1 MPKPFDVEINNSIA
15 HIRFNRPEKRNSMN
29 EDFWRLFPKEVEEL
43 DDSGEIRALIVSS
56 TGPHFSAGIDLS
68 MFKDDVVEH
77 ETNQELGRSRGYFIQ
92 QLKFLQRAASCLEDA
107 RFPVVAAV
115 QGGCIGGGIDLI
127 TAADIRLCTKDAFF
141 LIEEINVGLAADI
154 GTIQRLPKIIPAGI
168 AREWTMMGEKISAE
182 RAKEVGLVSSLH
194 ESHEEM
200 IDSAFEMAEK
210 LASKTPLAMWV
221 TKEVLNYSRD
231 HSVKEGLD
239 NVALWNAATLHKEDV
254 MTTMMSKMQKKLPRN
269 IKTSTIPLAFIH
281 TMQRILKLN
290 F

>member
-1 MPKPFDVEINNSIA
+1 MSKPFDVEINNSIA

-29 EDFWRLFPKEVEEL
+29 EDFWTMFPKEVEEL

-68 MFKDDVVEH
+68 MFKDDIVEN
-77 ETNQELGRSRGYFIQ
+77 ETDNEMGRSRGYFLQ
-92 QLKFLQRAASCLEDA
+92 QLRFLQNAVSCLEAA
-107 RFPVVAAV
+107 RFPVVTAV

-127 TAADIRLCTKDAFF
+127 TAADIRICTKDAFF
-141 LIEEINVGLAADI
+141 LIEEINVRLAADI

-168 AREWTMMGEKISAE
+168 AREWTMLGEKVSAD

-194 ESHEEM
+194 DNHEEM
-200 IDSAFEMAEK
+200 MKNAFEIAEK

-221 TKEVLNYSRD
+221 TKETLNYSRD
-231 HSVKEGLD
+231 HTVKESLE

-254 MTTMMSKMQKKLPRN
+254 MSTMMSKMQKKKPEYRN
-269 IKTSTIPLAFIH
+269 LRDKNF
-281 TMQRILKLN
+281 LKHKAN
-290 F
+290 KN

>member
-254 MTTMMSKMQKKLPRN
+254 MTTMMSKMQKKKPKYRN
-269 IKTSTIPLAFIH
+269 LRDKNF
-281 TMQRILKLN
+281 LKHKSSK
-290 F
+290 

>member
-1 MPKPFDVEINNSIA
+1 MSKPFDVEINNSIA

-29 EDFWRLFPKEVEEL
+29 EDFWTMFPKEVEEL

-68 MFKDDVVEH
+68 MFKDDIVES
-77 ETNQELGRSRGYFIQ
+77 ETENEIGRSRGYFLQ
-92 QLKFLQRAASCLEDA
+92 QLKFLQNAVSCLEAA
-107 RFPVVAAV
+107 RFPVVTAV

-127 TAADIRLCTKDAFF
+127 TAADIRICTKDAFF

-168 AREWTMMGEKISAE
+168 AREWTMLGEKVSAE

-194 ESHEEM
+194 DNHEEM
-200 IDSAFEMAEK
+200 MKNAFEIAEK

-221 TKEVLNYSRD
+221 TKETLNYSRD
-231 HSVKEGLD
+231 HTVKESLE

-254 MTTMMSKMQKKLPRN
+254 MSTMMSKMQKKKPEYRN
-269 IKTSTIPLAFIH
+269 LRDKNF
-281 TMQRILKLN
+281 LKHKSN
-290 F
+290 KN

>member
-1 MPKPFDVEINNSIA
+1 MSKPFDVEIDNSIA

-29 EDFWRLFPKEVEEL
+29 EDFWTMFPKEVEEL

-68 MFKDDVVEH
+68 MFKGDIVES
-77 ETNQELGRSRGYFIQ
+77 ETDNEIGRSRGYFLQ
-92 QLKFLQRAASCLEDA
+92 QLKFLQNAVSCLEAA
-107 RFPVVAAV
+107 RFPVVTAV

-127 TAADIRLCTKDAFF
+127 TAADIRICTKDAFF

-168 AREWTMMGEKISAE
+168 AREWTMLGEKVSAD

-194 ESHEEM
+194 DNHEEM
-200 IDSAFEMAEK
+200 MKNAFEIAEK

-221 TKEVLNYSRD
+221 TKETLNYSRD
-231 HSVKEGLD
+231 HTVKESLE

-254 MTTMMSKMQKKLPRN
+254 MSTMMSKMQKKKPEYRN
-269 IKTSTIPLAFIH
+269 LRDKNF
-281 TMQRILKLN
+281 LKHKAN
-290 F
+290 KN

>member
-1 MPKPFDVEINNSIA
+1 MSKPFDVEINNSIA

-29 EDFWRLFPKEVEEL
+29 EDFWTMFPKEVEEL

-68 MFKDDVVEH
+68 MFKDDIVEN
-77 ETNQELGRSRGYFIQ
+77 ETDNEIGRSRGYFLQ
-92 QLKFLQRAASCLEDA
+92 QLKFLQNAVSCLEAA
-107 RFPVVAAV
+107 RFPVVTAI

-127 TAADIRLCTKDAFF
+127 TAADIRICTKDAFF

-168 AREWTMMGEKISAE
+168 AREWTMLGEKVSAD

-194 ESHEEM
+194 DNHEEM
-200 IDSAFEMAEK
+200 MKNAFEIAEK

-221 TKEVLNYSRD
+221 TKETLNYSRD
-231 HSVKEGLD
+231 HTVKESLE

-254 MTTMMSKMQKKLPRN
+254 MSTMMSKMKKKKPEYRN
-269 IKTSTIPLAFIH
+269 LRDKNF
-281 TMQRILKLN
+281 LKHKAN
-290 F
+290 KN

>member
-1 MPKPFDVEINNSIA
+1 MSKPFDVEVNNSIA

-29 EDFWRLFPKEVEEL
+29 EDFWTMFPKEVEEL

-68 MFKDDVVEH
+68 MFKDDIVEN
-77 ETNQELGRSRGYFIQ
+77 ETDNEMGRSRGYFLQ
-92 QLKFLQRAASCLEDA
+92 QLRFLQNAVSCLEAA
-107 RFPVVAAV
+107 RFPVVTAV

-127 TAADIRLCTKDAFF
+127 TAADIRICTKDAFF

-168 AREWTMMGEKISAE
+168 AREWTMLGEKVSAD

-194 ESHEEM
+194 DNHEEM
-200 IDSAFEMAEK
+200 MKNAFEIAEK

-221 TKEVLNYSRD
+221 TKETLNYSRD
-231 HSVKEGLD
+231 HTVKESLE

-254 MTTMMSKMQKKLPRN
+254 MSTMMSKMQKKKPEYRN
-269 IKTSTIPLAFIH
+269 LRDKNF
-281 TMQRILKLN
+281 LKHKAN
-290 F
+290 KN

>member
-29 EDFWRLFPKEVEEL
+29 EDFWTMFPKEVEEL

-68 MFKDDVVEH
+68 MFKDDIVEN
-77 ETNQELGRSRGYFIQ
+77 ETDNEMGRSRGYFLQ
-92 QLKFLQRAASCLEDA
+92 QLRFLQNAVSCLEAA
-107 RFPVVAAV
+107 RFPVVTAI

-127 TAADIRLCTKDAFF
+127 TAADIRICTKDAFF

-168 AREWTMMGEKISAE
+168 AREWTMLGEKVSAD

-194 ESHEEM
+194 NNHEEM
-200 IDSAFEMAEK
+200 LKSAFEIAEK

-221 TKEVLNYSRD
+221 TKETLNYSRD
-231 HSVKEGLD
+231 HTVKESLE

-254 MTTMMSKMQKKLPRN
+254 MSTMMSKMQKKKPEYRN
-269 IKTSTIPLAFIH
+269 LRDKNF
-281 TMQRILKLN
+281 LKHKAN
-290 F
+290 KK

>member
-254 MTTMMSKMQKKLPRN
+254 MTTMMSKMQKKKPEYRN
-269 IKTSTIPLAFIH
+269 LRDKNFLKHKSIK
-281 TMQRILKLN
+281 
-290 F
+290 

>member
-1 MPKPFDVEINNSIA
+1 MSKPFDVEIDNSIA

-29 EDFWRLFPKEVEEL
+29 EDFWTMFPKEVEEL
-43 DDSGEIRALIVSS
+43 DNSGEIRALIVSS

-68 MFKDDVVEH
+68 MFKDDIVEN
-77 ETNQELGRSRGYFIQ
+77 ETDDEMGRSRGYFLQ
-92 QLKFLQRAASCLEDA
+92 QLKFLQNAISCLEAA
-107 RFPVVAAV
+107 RFPVVTAV

-127 TAADIRLCTKDAFF
+127 TAADIRICTKDAFF

-168 AREWTMMGEKISAE
+168 AREWTMLGEKVSAE

-194 ESHEEM
+194 NNHEEM
-200 IDSAFEMAEK
+200 MSNAFEIAEK

-221 TKEVLNYSRD
+221 TKETLNYSRD
-231 HSVKEGLD
+231 HTVKESLE

-254 MTTMMSKMQKKLPRN
+254 MSTMMSKMQKKKPEYRN
-269 IKTSTIPLAFIH
+269 LRDKNF
-281 TMQRILKLN
+281 LKHKSN
-290 F
+290 KN

>member
-1 MPKPFDVEINNSIA
+1 MRVKNMSKPFDVEINSSIA

-29 EDFWRLFPKEVEEL
+29 EDFWNLFPKEVEEL
-43 DDSGEIRALIVSS
+43 DSSGEIRALVVSS
-56 TGPHFSAGIDLS
+56 TGPHFSSGIDLN
-68 MFKDDVVEH
+68 MFKDDVVE
-77 ETNQELGRSRGYFIQ
+77 NQSENELGRSRGYFLQ
-92 QLKFLQRAASCLEDA
+92 QLHYLQNAATCLETA
-107 RFPVVAAV
+107 RFPVIAAV

-168 AREWTMMGEKISAE
+168 AREWTMMGEKVSAD

-194 ESHEEM
+194 ENHEEM
-200 IDSAFEMAEK
+200 LESAFKIAER

-231 HSVKEGLD
+231 HSVKEGLE

-254 MTTMMSKMQKKLPRN
+254 MNTMMAKMQKKDPEYKNLRN
-269 IKTSTIPLAFIH
+269 KNF
-281 TMQRILKLN
+281 LKRKSDKQ
-290 F
+290 

>member
-194 ESHEEM
+194 DSHEEM

-254 MTTMMSKMQKKLPRN
+254 MTTMMSKMQKKKPEYRN
-269 IKTSTIPLAFIH
+269 LRDKNFLKHKSIK
-281 TMQRILKLN
+281 
-290 F
+290 

>member
-1 MPKPFDVEINNSIA
+1 MSKPFDVEIDNSIA

-29 EDFWRLFPKEVEEL
+29 EDFWTMFPKEVEEL
-43 DDSGEIRALIVSS
+43 DNSGEIRALIVSS

-68 MFKDDVVEH
+68 MFKDDIVEN
-77 ETNQELGRSRGYFIQ
+77 ETDDEMGRSRGYFLQ
-92 QLKFLQRAASCLEDA
+92 QLKFLQNAISCLEAA
-107 RFPVVAAV
+107 RFPVVTAV

-127 TAADIRLCTKDAFF
+127 TAADIRICTKDAFF

-168 AREWTMMGEKISAE
+168 AREWTMLGEKVSAD

-194 ESHEEM
+194 DNHEEM
-200 IDSAFEMAEK
+200 MKNAFEIAEK

-221 TKEVLNYSRD
+221 TKETLNYSRD
-231 HSVKEGLD
+231 HTVKESLE

-254 MTTMMSKMQKKLPRN
+254 MSTMMSKMQKKKPEYRN
-269 IKTSTIPLAFIH
+269 LRDKNF
-281 TMQRILKLN
+281 LKHKAN
-290 F
+290 KN

>member
-1 MPKPFDVEINNSIA
+1 MRGKNMSKPFDVEVNNSIA

-29 EDFWRLFPKEVEEL
+29 EDFWTMFPKEVEEL

-68 MFKDDVVEH
+68 MFKDDIVES
-77 ETNQELGRSRGYFIQ
+77 ETDNEIGRSRGYFLQ
-92 QLKFLQRAASCLEDA
+92 QLRFLQNAVSCLEAA
-107 RFPVVAAV
+107 RFPVVTAV

-127 TAADIRLCTKDAFF
+127 TAADIRICTKDAFF

-168 AREWTMMGEKISAE
+168 AREWTMLGEKVSAD

-194 ESHEEM
+194 DSHEEM
-200 IDSAFEMAEK
+200 MKNAFEIAEK

-221 TKEVLNYSRD
+221 TKETLNYSRD
-231 HSVKEGLD
+231 HTVKESLE

-254 MTTMMSKMQKKLPRN
+254 MSTMMSKMQKKKPEYRN
-269 IKTSTIPLAFIH
+269 LRDKNF
-281 TMQRILKLN
+281 LKHKAN
-290 F
+290 KN

>member
-1 MPKPFDVEINNSIA
+1 MSKPFDVEIDNSIA

-29 EDFWRLFPKEVEEL
+29 EDFWTMFPKEVEEL

-68 MFKDDVVEH
+68 MFKDDIVEN
-77 ETNQELGRSRGYFIQ
+77 ETDNEMGRSRGYFLQ
-92 QLKFLQRAASCLEDA
+92 QLKFLQNAVSCLEAA
-107 RFPVVAAV
+107 RFPVVTAV

-127 TAADIRLCTKDAFF
+127 TAADIRICTKDAFF

-168 AREWTMMGEKISAE
+168 AREWTMLGEKVSAD

-194 ESHEEM
+194 DNHEEM
-200 IDSAFEMAEK
+200 MKSAFEIAEK

-221 TKEVLNYSRD
+221 TKETLNYSRD
-231 HSVKEGLD
+231 HTVKESLE

-254 MTTMMSKMQKKLPRN
+254 MSTMMSKMQKKKPEYRN
-269 IKTSTIPLAFIH
+269 LRDKNF
-281 TMQRILKLN
+281 LKHKAN
-290 F
+290 KN

>member
-1 MPKPFDVEINNSIA
+1 MSKPFDVEINNSIA

-29 EDFWRLFPKEVEEL
+29 EDFWTMFPKEVEEL

-68 MFKDDVVEH
+68 MFKDDIVEN
-77 ETNQELGRSRGYFIQ
+77 ETDNELGRSRGYFLQ
-92 QLKFLQRAASCLEDA
+92 QLRFLQNAVSCLEAA
-107 RFPVVAAV
+107 RFPVVTAV

-127 TAADIRLCTKDAFF
+127 TAADIRICTKDAFF

-168 AREWTMMGEKISAE
+168 AREWTMLGEKVSAD

-194 ESHEEM
+194 DNHEEM
-200 IDSAFEMAEK
+200 MKNAFEIAEK

-221 TKEVLNYSRD
+221 TKETLNYSRD
-231 HSVKEGLD
+231 HTVKESLE

-254 MTTMMSKMQKKLPRN
+254 MSTMMSKMQKKKPEYRN
-269 IKTSTIPLAFIH
+269 LRDKNF
-281 TMQRILKLN
+281 LKHKSN
-290 F
+290 KN

>member
-194 ESHEEM
+194 ESHEKM

-254 MTTMMSKMQKKLPRN
+254 MTTMMSKMQKKKPEYRN
-269 IKTSTIPLAFIH
+269 LRDKNF
-281 TMQRILKLN
+281 LKHKSN
-290 F
+290 K

>member
-1 MPKPFDVEINNSIA
+1 MSKPFDVEINNSIA

-29 EDFWRLFPKEVEEL
+29 EDFWTMFPKEVEEL

-68 MFKDDVVEH
+68 MFKDDIVEN
-77 ETNQELGRSRGYFIQ
+77 ETDNEMGRSRGYFLQ
-92 QLKFLQRAASCLEDA
+92 QLRFLQNAVSCLEAA
-107 RFPVVAAV
+107 RFPVVTAV

-127 TAADIRLCTKDAFF
+127 TAADIRICTKDAFF

-168 AREWTMMGEKISAE
+168 AREWTMLGEKVSAD

-194 ESHEEM
+194 DNHEEM
-200 IDSAFEMAEK
+200 MKNAFEIAEK

-221 TKEVLNYSRD
+221 TKETLNYSRD
-231 HSVKEGLD
+231 HTVKESLE
-239 NVALWNAATLHKEDV
+239 NVALWNAATLHKEDI
-254 MTTMMSKMQKKLPRN
+254 MSTMMSKMQKKKPEYRN
-269 IKTSTIPLAFIH
+269 LRDKNF
-281 TMQRILKLN
+281 LKHKAN
-290 F
+290 KN

>member
-1 MPKPFDVEINNSIA
+1 MSKPFDVEINNSIA

-29 EDFWRLFPKEVEEL
+29 EDFWTMFPKEVEEL

-68 MFKDDVVEH
+68 MFKDDIVEN
-77 ETNQELGRSRGYFIQ
+77 ETDNELGRSRGYFLQ
-92 QLKFLQRAASCLEDA
+92 QLRFLQNAVSCLEAA
-107 RFPVVAAV
+107 RFPVVTAV

-127 TAADIRLCTKDAFF
+127 TAADIRICTKDAFF

-168 AREWTMMGEKISAE
+168 AREWTMLGEKVSAD

-194 ESHEEM
+194 DNHEEM
-200 IDSAFEMAEK
+200 MKNAFEIAEK

-221 TKEVLNYSRD
+221 TKETLNYSRD
-231 HSVKEGLD
+231 HTVKESLE

-254 MTTMMSKMQKKLPRN
+254 MSTMMSKMQKKKPEYRN
-269 IKTSTIPLAFIH
+269 LRDKNF
-281 TMQRILKLN
+281 LKHKAN
-290 F
+290 KN

>member
-1 MPKPFDVEINNSIA
+1 MSKPFDVEIDNSIA

-29 EDFWRLFPKEVEEL
+29 EDFWTMFPKEVEEL

-68 MFKDDVVEH
+68 MFKDDIVEN
-77 ETNQELGRSRGYFIQ
+77 ETDNEMGRSRGYFLQ
-92 QLKFLQRAASCLEDA
+92 QLKFLQNAVSCLEAA
-107 RFPVVAAV
+107 RFPVVTAV

-127 TAADIRLCTKDAFF
+127 TAADIRICTKDAFF

-168 AREWTMMGEKISAE
+168 AREWTMLGEKVSAD

-194 ESHEEM
+194 DNHEEM
-200 IDSAFEMAEK
+200 MKNAFEIAEK

-221 TKEVLNYSRD
+221 TKETLNYSRD
-231 HSVKEGLD
+231 HTVKESLE

-254 MTTMMSKMQKKLPRN
+254 MSTMMSKMQKKKPEYRN
-269 IKTSTIPLAFIH
+269 LRDKNF
-281 TMQRILKLN
+281 LKHKSN
-290 F
+290 KN

>member
-1 MPKPFDVEINNSIA
+1 MSKPFDVEINNSIA

-29 EDFWRLFPKEVEEL
+29 EDFWTMFPKEVEEL

-68 MFKDDVVEH
+68 MFKDDIVEN
-77 ETNQELGRSRGYFIQ
+77 ETDNEMGRSRGYFLQ
-92 QLKFLQRAASCLEDA
+92 QLRFLQNAVSCLEAA
-107 RFPVVAAV
+107 RFPVVTAV

-127 TAADIRLCTKDAFF
+127 TAADIRICTKDAFF

-168 AREWTMMGEKISAE
+168 AREWTMLGEKVSAD

-194 ESHEEM
+194 DNHEEM
-200 IDSAFEMAEK
+200 IKNAFEIAEK

-221 TKEVLNYSRD
+221 TKETLNYSRD
-231 HSVKEGLD
+231 HTVKESLE

-254 MTTMMSKMQKKLPRN
+254 MSTMMSKMQKKKPEYRN
-269 IKTSTIPLAFIH
+269 LRDKNF
-281 TMQRILKLN
+281 LKHKAN
-290 F
+290 KN

>member
-1 MPKPFDVEINNSIA
+1 MSKPFDVEINNSIA

-29 EDFWRLFPKEVEEL
+29 EDFWTMFPKEVEEL
-43 DDSGEIRALIVSS
+43 DNSGEIRALIVSS

-68 MFKDDVVEH
+68 MFKDDIVEN
-77 ETNQELGRSRGYFIQ
+77 ETDNEMGRSRGYFLQ
-92 QLKFLQRAASCLEDA
+92 QLRFLQNAVSCLEAA
-107 RFPVVAAV
+107 RFPVVTAV

-127 TAADIRLCTKDAFF
+127 TAADIRICTKDAFF

-168 AREWTMMGEKISAE
+168 AREWTMLGEKVSAD

-194 ESHEEM
+194 DNHDEM
-200 IDSAFEMAEK
+200 MKNAFEIAEK

-221 TKEVLNYSRD
+221 TKETLNYSRD
-231 HSVKEGLD
+231 HTVKESLE

-254 MTTMMSKMQKKLPRN
+254 MSTMMSKMQKKKPEYRN
-269 IKTSTIPLAFIH
+269 LRDKNF
-281 TMQRILKLN
+281 LKHKAN
-290 F
+290 KN

>member
-1 MPKPFDVEINNSIA
+1 MSKPFDVEINNSIA

-29 EDFWRLFPKEVEEL
+29 EDFWTMFPNEVEEL

-68 MFKDDVVEH
+68 MFKDDIVES
-77 ETNQELGRSRGYFIQ
+77 ETDNEIGRSRGYFLQ
-92 QLKFLQRAASCLEDA
+92 QLKFLQNAVSCLEAA
-107 RFPVVAAV
+107 RFPVVTAV

-127 TAADIRLCTKDAFF
+127 TAADIRICTTDAFF

-168 AREWTMMGEKISAE
+168 AREWTMLGEKVSAD

-194 ESHEEM
+194 DSHEEM
-200 IDSAFEMAEK
+200 MKNAFEIAEK

-221 TKEVLNYSRD
+221 TKETLNYSRD
-231 HSVKEGLD
+231 HTVKESLE

-254 MTTMMSKMQKKLPRN
+254 MSTMMSKMQKKKPEYRN
-269 IKTSTIPLAFIH
+269 LRDKNF
-281 TMQRILKLN
+281 LKHKSN
-290 F
+290 KN